1 MAITYGISDR
11 KVGSIGSLTYA
22 LTKDGNV
29 VKEKIIH
36 NKSHTEGQVKQR
48 CLFSSVVKAAS
59 LLSADFLE
67 KCFENTNRKL
77 SDSNHFVKINRR
89 NGTVLAKQYAKDPN
103 VMSFG
108 NWRISEGSLVTGVQ
122 LTNTVKNGQNTYIGI
137 PIGNQTELATDGNA
151 TVGQVSVALKTAF
164 PELVDK
170 MTINM
175 VCLDNIGVPHV
186 DGEPIP
192 IAPQDPHY
200 INLIK
205 QNFIIDI
212 TDNTLIVD
220 KGFKV
225 VKSEDNVYGL
235 LLLNEGSKTDIC
247 ADLQYKENDYETV
260 ENVAT
265 AGLVVTKTIGNK
277 IFVQTADMIGNW
289 PYREVIRILVDDL
302 NGDKENL
309 YTYDIEQDAMIVN
322 NDII

>member
-11 KVGSIGSLTYA
+11 KVGSIGSLTYS

-48 CLFSSVVKAAS
+48 CLFSSVVRASS
-59 LLSADFLE
+59 LLSAEFLE

-77 SDSNHFVKINRR
+77 SDSNYFVKLNRR
-89 NGTVLAKQYAKDPN
+89 NGTVLAKNDAKDPN

-122 LTNTVKNGQNTYIGI
+122 LTNTVKNGNDSYIGI
-137 PIGNQTELATDGNA
+137 PIGNQTELAIDGSA
-151 TVGQVSVALKTAF
+151 TVGQVSTALKTAF
-164 PELVDK
+164 PELADK

-175 VCLDNIGVPHV
+175 ICLDNIGVTYD
-186 DGEPIP
+186 DG
-192 IAPQDPHY
+192 DPESINKAELHY

-205 QNFIIDI
+205 QNFIIDP
-212 TDNTLIVD
+212 TDETPIID

-225 VKSEDNVYGL
+225 AKSEDNVYGL

-247 ADLQYKENDYETV
+247 ADLKYAADNFDL
-260 ENVAT
+260 NVAA
-265 AGLVVTKTIGNK
+265 AGLVVSKTIGTKVN
-277 IFVQTADMIGNW
+277 VQTADMIGNW
-289 PYREVIRILVDDL
+289 PYEKVVHDLIEDL
-302 NGDKENL
+302 NGDKANL

>member
-48 CLFSSVVKAAS
+48 CLFSSVVRAAS

-89 NGTVLAKQYAKDPN
+89 NGTVLAKNDAKDPN
-103 VMSFG
+103 VISFG
-108 NWRISEGSLVTGVQ
+108 NWRIGEGSLVTGVQ
-122 LTNTVKNGQNTYIGI
+122 LTNTVKNGNDSYIGI
-137 PIGNQTELATDGNA
+137 PIGNQTELAIDGSA
-151 TVGQVSVALKTAF
+151 TVGQVSTALKTAF
-164 PELVDK
+164 PELADK

-175 VCLDNIGVPHV
+175 ICLDNIGVTYD
-186 DGEPIP
+186 DG
-192 IAPQDPHY
+192 DPEAINKAELHY

-205 QNFIIDI
+205 QNFIIEP
-212 TDNTLIVD
+212 TDNTPIID

-225 VKSEDNVYGL
+225 AKSEDNVYGL

-247 ADLQYKENDYETV
+247 ADLKYAADNFDL
-260 ENVAT
+260 NVAV
-265 AGLVVTKTIGNK
+265 AGLVVSKTIGTKVN
-277 IFVQTADMIGNW
+277 VQTADMVGNW
-289 PYREVIRILVDDL
+289 PYEKVVQALIEDL
-302 NGDKENL
+302 NGDKANL

>member
-48 CLFSSVVKAAS
+48 CLFSSVVRASS
-59 LLSADFLE
+59 LLSAEFLE

-77 SDSNHFVKINRR
+77 SDSNYFVKINRR
-89 NGTVLAKQYAKDPN
+89 NGTVLPKKYAKDPN
-103 VMSFG
+103 IISLG
-108 NWRISEGSLVTGVQ
+108 KWRISEGSLVTGVQ
-122 LTNTVKNGQNTYIGI
+122 LTNTVKNGNDSYIGI
-137 PIGNQTELATDGNA
+137 PIGNQTELAIDGSA
-151 TVGQVSVALKTAF
+151 TVGQVSTALKTAF

-175 VCLDNIGVPHV
+175 ICLDNIGVTPEEQGWEGV
-186 DGEPIP
+186 VPAE
-192 IAPQDPHY
+192 QHY

-205 QNFIIDI
+205 QNFIIDA
-212 TDNTLIVD
+212 TNNTPIID

-225 VKSEDNVYGL
+225 AKSEDNVYGL

-247 ADLQYKENDYETV
+247 TDLKYVTDNYDLNIAV
-260 ENVAT
+260 
-265 AGLVVTKTIGNK
+265 AGLVVTKTVGTK
-277 IFVQTADMIGNW
+277 IYVQTADMLGNW
-289 PYREVIRILVDDL
+289 GYNTAIQTLIDDL
-302 NGDKENL
+302 NTDKNNL